1 MAQRRH
7 HYERAFEEYLRT
19 RRIPY
24 VAVDEARK
32 ALLPDNAPLRLT
44 AAVEP
49 TAGHEAAD
57 SVALKSFD
65 FVIYGW
71 DWSGRGGSGA
81 GHAESNLL
89 LDVKGRRVVAAR
101 RRLAAG
107 VGAGGPGGFG
117 GAGPGATAITGFE
130 GLPEPDAEP
139 RRRGKVRQGVG
150 RLESWVTQ
158 DDIDSLTRWASL
170 FGPGFDPAFVFVYW
184 CDDQPPDALFQEV
197 FEFQGRWY
205 ALRGV
210 RLSDYVAA
218 MKPRS
223 LRWRTVHVPTGA
235 FERISRPFVKRTSP
249 GRE

>member
-32 ALLPDNAPLRLT
+32 ALLPDNAPLRLNPPPG
-44 AAVEP
+44 VEP
-49 TAGHEAAD
+49 DNDRPDAM
-57 SVALKSFD
+57 ALKSFD

-71 DWSGRGGSGA
+71 DWSGRGGTGSA
-81 GHAESNLL
+81 GGTDSNLL
-89 LDVKGRRVVAAR
+89 LDVKGRRVVAPR
-101 RRLAAG
+101 RRVG
-107 VGAGGPGGFG
+107 VGAGTGTSGGGGGSALALQDFDDEYPGRAKGR
-117 GAGPGATAITGFE
+117 PS
-130 GLPEPDAEP
+130 
-139 RRRGKVRQGVG
+139 VG

-158 DDIDSLTRWASL
+158 DDVESLSRWAAL

-210 RLSDYVAA
+210 RLSDYVKA

-235 FERISRPFVKRTSP
+235 FERISRPFAKRPAP

>member
-32 ALLPDNAPLRLT
+32 ALLPENAPLRISVCT
-44 AAVEP
+44 TEP
-49 TAGHEAAD
+49 TDGTAT
-57 SVALKSFD
+57 ALKSFD

-71 DWSGRGGSGA
+71 DWSGRATPG
-81 GHAESNLL
+81 ESNLL

-101 RRLAAG
+101 RRKDAPAGSAAG
-107 VGAGGPGGFG
+107 NPPVRDESPESARRSLAGK
-117 GAGPGATAITGFE
+117 
-130 GLPEPDAEP
+130 
-139 RRRGKVRQGVG
+139 RRLGVG
-150 RLESWVTQ
+150 RLESWVTRE
-158 DDIDSLTRWASL
+158 DIESLSHWASL

-210 RLSDYVAA
+210 RLSDYVDA

-235 FERISRPFVKRTSP
+235 FERISRPFAR
-249 GRE
+249 R